1 MSIEQ
6 QAAEVADET
15 NEQSAAVENQFAEA
29 DAKAEPVGLEQ
40 LASEMGWVPQ
50 EKFKGPTDKW
60 KPADQFIRDG
70 KDIQERLSRDLKGLR
85 ETVET
90 IKLTNSQTMIDAL
103 AKQHA
108 ELSQRYAAAVEK
120 GDPDEAWRAANA
132 IQQVQARAANIGAPQ
147 VAPVAP
153 ETENWVQR
161 NDRIQRDPIAWQR
174 ALQVCDAY
182 ARANP
187 SRRRRL
193 SSSNIPRRTFAANIR
208 ICSTTRALPT
218 SIRRRAETRRALLG
232 AERLPTFP
240 RKRATSRRIWSSVAS
255 FRVRKSTPRI
265 ILQHATR
272 EDNFHD

>member
-187 SRRRRL
+187 ASSPAEQLQYTETHLRREYPHLFDDKGAPNVNSPTSRNSAGAPRGRTVADLPKEARDVAKDMVERGL
-193 SSSNIPRRTFAANIR
+193 IPSEEIYAKNYFAAR
-208 ICSTTRALPT
+208 D
-218 SIRRRAETRRALLG
+218 
-232 AERLPTFP
+232 
-240 RKRATSRRIWSSVAS
+240 KRG
-255 FRVRKSTPRI
+255 
-265 ILQHATR
+265 
-272 EDNFHD
+272 

>member
-1 MSIEQ
+1 MTIEQ

-147 VAPVAP
+147 VASVAP

-187 SRRRRL
+187 ASSPAEQLQYTETQSAADETTRAEPTG
-193 SSSNIPRRTFAANIR
+193 SSSKSRKRSGPNLRQKAALPVGSTIPAT
-208 ICSTTRALPT
+208 ALPT
-218 SIRRRAETRRALLG
+218 SPPATTTTRL
-232 AERLPTFP
+232 
-240 RKRATSRRIWSSVAS
+240 KAS
-255 FRVRKSTPRI
+255 IEGRSGPAKMGNPCTPS
-265 ILQHATR
+265 
-272 EDNFHD
+272 